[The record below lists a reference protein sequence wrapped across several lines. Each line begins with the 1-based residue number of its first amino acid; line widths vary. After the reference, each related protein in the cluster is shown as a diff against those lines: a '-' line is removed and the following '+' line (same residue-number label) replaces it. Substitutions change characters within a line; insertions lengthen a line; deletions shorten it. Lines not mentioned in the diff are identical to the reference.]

1 MITIKNLGVQF
12 GSRSVLQDCNFEFA
26 DQEISVLL
34 GPSGCGKSTVLKCIA
49 DLIPPHTGSIIKPH
63 RPISFVFQEPRLLP
77 WLSVRENILLPLHL
91 KPGKNIPDPTAW
103 MQLVGLENSQNLFPH
118 QLSGGMKMRA
128 SIARALVTEPEV
140 LLMDEPFSA
149 LDEILRYQLQ
159 DLILQIQRQRKLTLI
174 FVTHSFS
181 EAVYLGDRLF
191 LMKPKGQGVAL
202 SKKNPVLKD
211 QQVRLSGD
219 YAQEVNFWSKE
230 LRSQSPRLE
239 V

>member
-1 MITIKNLGVQF
+1 
-12 GSRSVLQDCNFEFA
+12 
-26 DQEISVLL
+26 
-34 GPSGCGKSTVLKCIA
+34 
-49 DLIPPHTGSIIKPH
+49 
-63 RPISFVFQEPRLLP
+63 
-77 WLSVRENILLPLHL
+77 
-91 KPGKNIPDPTAW
+91 
-103 MQLVGLENSQNLFPH
+103 
-118 QLSGGMKMRA
+118 MRA

-191 LMKPKGQGVAL
+191 LMNPKGQGVAL

-211 QQVRLSGD
+211 QQVRLSSD
-219 YAQEVNFWSKE
+219 YAQEVNFWSQE
-230 LRSQSPRLE
+230 LRSQSPKTE